1 MKNQGYC
8 NIIQIVNDIHSNHEW
23 IYKPRFLAAS
33 LQEAVG
39 DHPVI
44 VLLGAR
50 QAGKSTLLSE
60 ETPFRGWRYVSLD
73 DFDALAQAERDPVAL
88 WAGAERVVIDEVQ
101 KSPAL
106 LPAVKQAV
114 DHSRRR
120 FRFVLSGSSSLV
132 LMQNVT
138 ESLAGRA
145 VSFTLQPM
153 CTGEELGRKP
163 SRILDDLM
171 NGRFPKERGVDPLK
185 KPVEDLFVRGFLP
198 PLLDLSGVD
207 AAVRWW
213 EGYVATYLERD
224 LRALSQVSSLADFR
238 RVMEALAL
246 RSGQVLNQTTVSR
259 EVGISQPSVHR
270 YVNLLETTTVLLRLP
285 AYTKSRT
292 KRLVKSPKVYFLDP
306 GLAAFLAGHHDPGGL
321 SRSREIGAMF
331 ETLALLHLRIG
342 TQRMLPRPKLFYWRT
357 VSGREV
363 DFVVESG
370 KKLLALEAKLT
381 TKPRYSDAEGL
392 RDFMKAHPNT
402 NAGILVHNGPS
413 IRRLDE
419 KIAAIPWWLI
429 A

>member
-1 MKNQGYC
+1 M
-8 NIIQIVNDIHSNHEW
+8 NDIYSNHEW

-33 LQEAVG
+33 LREAVG

-60 ETPFRGWRYVSLD
+60 ESPFRGWRYVSLD
-73 DFDALAQAERDPVAL
+73 DFDSLAQSERDPAAL
-88 WAGAERVVIDEVQ
+88 WAGTERVVVDEVQ

-114 DHSRRR
+114 DRSRRR
-120 FRFVLSGSSSLV
+120 FRFALSGSSSLV
-132 LMQNVT
+132 LMQKVT

-153 CTGEELGRKP
+153 CMGEELGGRP
-163 SRILDDLM
+163 SRILEDLM
-171 NGRFPKERGVDPLK
+171 NGRFPKERGVDPPA
-185 KPVEDLFVRGFLP
+185 KPVEDLMLRGFLP
-198 PLLDLSGVD
+198 PLPELSGVD

-238 RVMEALAL
+238 RVMQALAL
-246 RSGQVLNQTTVSR
+246 RSAQVLNQTTVSR

-270 YVNLLETTTVLLRLP
+270 YVNLLETTTVLVRLP

-306 GLAAFLAGHHDPGGL
+306 GLAAFLAGHHHPGGL

-331 ETLALLHLRIG
+331 ETLVLLHLRVG

-370 KKLLALEAKLT
+370 RKLLALEAKLT
-381 TKPRYSDAEGL
+381 PSPRFSDADGL
-392 RDFMKAHPNT
+392 RTFLEEHPDAK
-402 NAGILVHNGPS
+402 AGILVHTGPS

-419 KIAAIPWWLI
+419 KITAVPWWLI